1 MLRKA
6 ANELATTCSIYM
18 NTNAP
23 PSVLEVTQL
32 LQAWHAGDRA
42 ALEQLIPLVNAELH
56 RLAVSYM
63 RRQAPDH
70 VLQAT
75 ALVNEAWLKLI
86 DWQAVTWQG
95 RAHFFGVAAQL
106 MRRILVDEARRQQAH
121 KHGGNAI
128 RVSMSEAEMLAQ
140 RHDLLALDDALQ
152 ALAEFDERRSRIVEL
167 RFFGGLSVEEAAE
180 VLGVS
185 PRTVAREWRLA
196 QAWLYRELSQ
206 K

>member
-1 MLRKA
+1 
-6 ANELATTCSIYM
+6 M
-18 NTNAP
+18 NTTSH

-32 LQAWHAGDRA
+32 LQAWNAGDRA

-56 RLAVSYM
+56 RLAAHYM

-86 DWQAVTWQG
+86 DWQAVTWQS

-106 MRRILVDEARRQQAH
+106 MRRILVDEARRQHAD
-121 KHGGNAI
+121 KHGGNAL
-128 RVSMSEAEMLAQ
+128 RVSMSEVEMLAQ
-140 RHDLLALDDALQ
+140 RKSHDLLALDDALQ
-152 ALAEFDERRSRIVEL
+152 TLAQFDERRSRIVEL
-167 RFFGGLSVEEAAE
+167 RFFGGLSVEETAE
-180 VLGVS
+180 VLSVS

>member
-1 MLRKA
+1 
-6 ANELATTCSIYM
+6 M
-18 NTNAP
+18 NTAAL

-32 LQAWHAGDRA
+32 LQAWNAGDRA

-56 RLAVSYM
+56 HLAVHYM

-86 DWQAVTWQG
+86 DWQAATWQS

-106 MRRILVDEARRQQAH
+106 MRRILVDEARRQQAE
-121 KHGGNAI
+121 KHGGNAL
-128 RVSMSEAEMLAQ
+128 RVSMSDVERLA
-140 RHDLLALDDALQ
+140 RKKSHDLLALDDALQ

-167 RFFGGLSVEEAAE
+167 RFFGGLSVEETAE

-185 PRTVAREWRLA
+185 PRTIAREWRLA
-196 QAWLYRELSQ
+196 QAWLYRELNKQ
-206 K
+206 

>member
-1 MLRKA
+1 
-6 ANELATTCSIYM
+6 M
-18 NTNAP
+18 NTTSL

-56 RLAVSYM
+56 RLAGGYM

-86 DWQAVTWQG
+86 DWQAVTWQN

-106 MRRILVDEARRQQAH
+106 MRRILVDEARRQHAQ
-121 KHGGNAI
+121 KHGGNAL
-128 RVSMSEAEMLAQ
+128 RVSMSEVEMLAQ
-140 RHDLLALDDALQ
+140 RKSHDLLALDDALQ

-167 RFFGGLSVEEAAE
+167 RFFGGLSVEETAE
-180 VLGVS
+180 VLGSS

-206 K
+206 Q

>member
-1 MLRKA
+1 ML
-6 ANELATTCSIYM
+6 L
-18 NTNAP
+18 

-32 LQAWHAGDRA
+32 LQAWNAGDRA

-56 RLAVSYM
+56 RLAAGYM
-63 RRQAPDH
+63 RHQSPDH

-86 DWQAVTWQG
+86 DWQSATWQS

-106 MRRILVDEARRQQAH
+106 MRHILVDEARRQHAQ
-121 KHGGNAI
+121 KHGGKAL
-128 RVSMSEAEMLAQ
+128 RVSMSEVELFANKKS
-140 RHDLLALDDALQ
+140 HDLLALDDALQ

-167 RFFGGLSVEEAAE
+167 RFFGGLSVEETAE

>member
-1 MLRKA
+1 
-6 ANELATTCSIYM
+6 M
-18 NTNAP
+18 NIIAF

-32 LQAWHAGDRA
+32 LQAWNAGDRA

-56 RLAVSYM
+56 RLAANYM
-63 RRQAPDH
+63 RRQSPDH

-86 DWQAVTWQG
+86 DWQAATWQS

-106 MRRILVDEARRQQAH
+106 MRRILVDEARRQQAA
-121 KHGGNAI
+121 KHGGNAL
-128 RVSMSEAEMLAQ
+128 RVSMSEVEFLAKKKH
-140 RHDLLALDDALQ
+140 HDLIALDDALH

-167 RFFGGLSVEEAAE
+167 RFFGGLSVEETAE

-196 QAWLYRELSQ
+196 QAWLYRELT
-206 K
+206 KP

>member
-1 MLRKA
+1 
-6 ANELATTCSIYM
+6 M
-18 NTNAP
+18 NITSL
-23 PSVLEVTQL
+23 PSVLEITQL
-32 LQAWHAGDRA
+32 LRAWNTGDRA

-56 RLAVSYM
+56 RLAAHYM
-63 RRQAPDH
+63 HHQAPDH

-86 DWQAVTWQG
+86 DWQAATWQN

-106 MRRILVDEARRQQAH
+106 MRRILVDEARRQQAE
-121 KHGGNAI
+121 KHGGRVL
-128 RVSMSEAEMLAQ
+128 RVSMAEVEIMANKKS
-140 RHDLLALDDALQ
+140 HDLLALDDALQ

-167 RFFGGLSVEEAAE
+167 RFFGGLNVEETAE

>member
-1 MLRKA
+1 
-6 ANELATTCSIYM
+6 M
-18 NTNAP
+18 NSTSL

-32 LQAWHAGDRA
+32 LQAWNTGDRA
-42 ALEQLIPLVNAELH
+42 ALERLIPLVNTELH
-56 RLAVSYM
+56 RLAGSYM

-86 DWQAVTWQG
+86 DWQAVTWQN

-106 MRRILVDEARRQQAH
+106 MRRILVDEARRQHAQ
-121 KHGGNAI
+121 KHGGHAL
-128 RVSMSEAEMLAQ
+128 RVSMSEVEILANKKS
-140 RHDLLALDDALQ
+140 HDLLALDDALQ

-167 RFFGGLSVEEAAE
+167 RFFGGLSVEETAE

-196 QAWLYRELSQ
+196 QAWLYRELSTP
-206 K
+206 